1 MFESSCHREKNNLP
15 SHNLEVGE
23 PAMSQLTKEY
33 IEHQLQEQ
41 GLRLATLND
50 SGWYLKV
57 YDINEEIVTVWVTDI
72 TKNENN

>member
-1 MFESSCHREKNNLP
+1 
-15 SHNLEVGE
+15 
-23 PAMSQLTKEY
+23 MSQLTKEY